1 MLPYNTGAFL
11 HNKRLLKQ
19 LKSLRFCFILF
30 KKILFV
36 IIILIDKLVL
46 FAKIAI
52 TALEKSPSQNDNRDL
67 PFCEFRKQELQHTPK
82 KNQKTNQNI
91 NNTSQKQYNVNI
103 FV

>member
-1 MLPYNTGAFL
+1 MLPYNAGAFL

-36 IIILIDKLVL
+36 IIIFIDKLVL
-46 FAKIAI
+46 FVKIAV
-52 TALEKSPSQNDNRDL
+52 TAFFKSPSQNDNRDL

-82 KNQKTNQNI
+82 TRKTNQNI
-91 NNTSQKQYNVNI
+91 NNTSQKQYNVSI